1 MVIFKDSRQAIE
13 FYKKAFGA
21 QERSCM
27 MWPDGTG
34 VMHAEIQI
42 GDSRLMMG
50 DEKSGQPCKSAQTLG
65 NSPVTCYVYSPDADA
80 AFKKAVAAGAVVQM
94 PVQDAFWGDRWGS
107 VMDPFGHTWAIATH
121 KRDVSLEEMRRAAE
135 AACAQMAKK

>member
-1 MVIFKDSRQAIE
+1 
-13 FYKKAFGA
+13 
-21 QERSCM
+21 
-27 MWPDGTG
+27 
-34 VMHAEIQI
+34 
-42 GDSRLMMG
+42 
-50 DEKSGQPCKSAQTLG
+50 
-65 NSPVTCYVYSPDADA
+65 VTCYVYSPDADA